1 MQRRWILPVPE
12 YYARLNSYDEVFAPT
27 TQEVIQDREEWTSLL
42 REILGEGEGRSVL
55 DCSCG
60 WGTQAVPL
68 AKLGWQVTA
77 CDVSESNL
85 GDARKYASE
94 EGVSPDFRVC
104 DMRDLVEAFYQQFDW
119 VVSCYALY
127 EISTDEGLRQAV
139 RGMYTAL
146 KPGGSCYLRFR
157 DMDDLV
163 DELPRHVFRDER
175 RVPNGRIIWIQDW
188 EYESESTV
196 IAMDAFLRED
206 ERRDPAD
213 HFRWVTETI
222 GVRKKV
228 LRKAELER
236 VLVGEG
242 FGQVTFLPQPEP
254 WMDVQL
260 IAVRPEQ

>member
-1 MQRRWILPVPE
+1 MDHHWILPVPE
-12 YYARLNSYDEVFAPT
+12 YYARLNTYLEVFSWDR
-27 TQEVIQDREEWTSLL
+27 QEEIEDRNYWTALL
-42 REILGEGEGRSVL
+42 RDVLGEAGGRSVL

-77 CDVSESNL
+77 CDVSESSMK
-85 GDARKYASE
+85 DAHKYASE
-94 EGVSPDFRVC
+94 EGVSLDLRVC
-104 DMRDLVEAFYQQFDW
+104 DMRDLAQVFDRQFDW

-127 EISTDEGLRQAV
+127 EIATDEGLHQAV
-139 RGMYTAL
+139 RGIFAAL
-146 KPGGSCYLRFR
+146 KPGGKCYLRFR
-157 DMDDLV
+157 DMDDLM
-163 DELPRHVFRDER
+163 EEQPRHVFCGER

-188 EYESESTV
+188 DYESEATV

-228 LRKAELER
+228 LRKAELQR
-236 VLVGEG
+236 VLASEG
-242 FGQVTFLPQPEP
+242 FDPVAFLPKPEP
-254 WMDVQL
+254 WMEVEM
-260 IAVRPEQ
+260 IATRPE